1 MNTYRIII
9 GVLVI
14 SNMITG
20 VLYYSHV
27 KESRHIEENYVNP
40 YPLVDVSRNF
50 IPQEDFIVNLQ
61 PLRDQLRPIYAE
73 YGEDKISLYIEFL
86 NTGGNISYNE
96 IARYY
101 PASLI
106 KSPVAIAA
114 VKKIERGEWNWD
126 SELVLFAGDIQEQY
140 GTLYREPIG
149 TRFTIEKLLEEML
162 VNSDNTA
169 YFILL
174 RNLGAG
180 ALNDYLTEVG
190 MTDLFDGN
198 SNITA
203 KEYTRLFRALYTSSY
218 LERENSQ
225 KILEFLSRA
234 GNNQF
239 LDKALPE
246 DVIFAHKI
254 GENDSQIIYADSGI
268 VYLPNRPYIITVL
281 FKGDGNDRKEN
292 IEEFFEKVSATTYE
306 YFKNQ

>member
-1 MNTYRIII
+1 MKKYRLTIIA
-9 GVLVI
+9 LLL
-14 SNMITG
+14 SNCAFAG
-20 VLYYSHV
+20 LFFYHSNFFYHS
-27 KESRHIEENYVNP
+27 EEAYVNP
-40 YPLVDVSRNF
+40 YPLIDVSRNF
-50 IPQEDFIVNLQ
+50 VPQEDFIVNLQ
-61 PLRDQLRPIYAE
+61 PLREKLRPIYAE

-114 VKKIERGEWNWD
+114 VKKIEKGEWNWD
-126 SELVLFAGDIQEQY
+126 SELVLFSGDIQEQY
-140 GTLYREPIG
+140 GNLYREPIG

-225 KILEFLSRA
+225 KILEFLARA
-234 GNNQF
+234 GKDRF

-254 GENDSQIIYADSGI
+254 GENDKQIIYADSGI
-268 VYLPNRPYIITVL
+268 VYIPNRPYVITVL
-281 FKGDGNDRKEN
+281 FKGDGNDRKEK
-292 IEEFFEKVSATTYE
+292 IEEFFEKVSRTTYE